1 MSYID
6 NYRETIELLCY
17 EHLVDKLY
25 LFGSASKNKLNNNSD
40 IDMVVKFKSIDL
52 AAYFNNYMSLK
63 NKLKNLFQRDVDLL
77 EEQAISNPYLKQSID
92 KSKQLI
98 YG

>member
-1 MSYID
+1 MGYID
-6 NYRETIELLCY
+6 NYRESISSLCA

-25 LFGSASKNKLNNNSD
+25 LFGSATKNNLTDLSD
-40 IDMVVKFKSIDL
+40 IDMVVKFKPIALSG
-52 AAYFNNYMSLK
+52 YFLNYISLK

-77 EEQAISNPYLKQSID
+77 EEQAISNPYIKKSID
-92 KSKQLI
+92 QSKQLI